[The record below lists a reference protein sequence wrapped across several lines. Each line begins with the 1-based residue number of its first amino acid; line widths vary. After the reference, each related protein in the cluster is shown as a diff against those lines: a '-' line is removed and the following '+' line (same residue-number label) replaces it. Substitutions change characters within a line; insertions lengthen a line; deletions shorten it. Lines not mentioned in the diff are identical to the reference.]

1 LRADCSLI
9 DLSYDDSRNHRSK
22 KKYRGRQNAYL
33 NQIDDED
40 MDQANE
46 DGIVKEDSF
55 GTDEEEEVF
64 DPTSTLNSIREERA

>member
-1 LRADCSLI
+1 MLLFPSLFQ
-9 DLSYDDSRNHRSK
+9 